1 MRVTADGKYDYSAK
15 SVDIVLAYLLTDFD
29 RVVLRQ
35 QVGLLFYYVR
45 QNVFFNNEY
54 ARQFLSAGIVC
65 FYAPGLISATLNS
78 DFASCVDA

>member
-35 QVGLLFYYVR
+35 QGGLFVLLRSPKRFLNY
-45 QNVFFNNEY
+45 EY
-54 ARQFLSAGIVC
+54 ARQFLSAGSVC

>member
-45 QNVFFNNEY
+45 QNVFFK
-54 ARQFLSAGIVC
+54 
-65 FYAPGLISATLNS
+65 
-78 DFASCVDA
+78 